1 VPLWWGALPLRFIV
15 QEAFA
20 LSIADLL
27 SCTGGYGGSM
37 SAESLGARLLAEVHE
52 ETLDE
57 VRAFNL
63 VSAPISCSF
72 PNHQHLK
79 HQPNEVASL

>member
-1 VPLWWGALPLRFIV
+1 
-15 QEAFA
+15 
-20 LSIADLL
+20 
-27 SCTGGYGGSM
+27 M